1 MNRSTRIVATLGA
14 TVGFVLQYV
23 PPFRWT
29 LGPRSRWWELIRRAL
44 SRFFGYVFDRR
55 AGPRPITEHEYA
67 GTIVGPLD
75 AVEGL
80 LWEHGFRRNPLSRL
94 KTRNGAPEAGSW
106 VFRASPLAER
116 QLHLML
122 FRSGETGVDVYAHSE
137 QSSVN
142 PFVGGGHFR
151 GSAQNVAEGV
161 EEARR
166 RLSLEQYRDT
176 PTPPAGPWSQ
186 TDDSGKT

>member
-1 MNRSTRIVATLGA
+1 MKPSTRIVATLGA
-14 TVGFVLQYV
+14 TVGFVLQYI

-29 LGPRSRWWELIRRAL
+29 LGPDSRWWEPIRRAL
-44 SRFFGYVFDRR
+44 SRFFGYVFDTR

-67 GTIVGPLD
+67 GTIVASLD
-75 AVEGL
+75 AVEPL

-94 KTRNGAPEAGSW
+94 KTRDGAPEAGSW
-106 VFRASPLAER
+106 VYRESPLAER

-122 FRSGETGVDVYAHSE
+122 FRGETGVDVYAHSE

-142 PFVGGGHFR
+142 PFVGRDHFR
-151 GSAQNVAEGV
+151 GAAQNVAEGV
-161 EEARR
+161 REARR
-166 RLSLEQYRDT
+166 RLPLEQKRDT

-186 TDDSGKT
+186 SDDRVGT